1 MKGKPMTYKTP
12 EVNVLGEA
20 ASVIQNGA
28 KIAPFTQ
35 IDATGRLGV
44 LQPAYDL
51 DE

>member
-1 MKGKPMTYKTP
+1 MTYNKP
-12 EVNVLGEA
+12 EVKSLGEA
-20 ASVIQNGA
+20 TNVIQNGT
-28 KIAPFTQ
+28 KVAPFTQ